1 MKMSLK
7 TSTNGTQEVS
17 GSKAPPKINLLSNL
31 VILFDPQ
38 MTLPLID
45 EKCYGSRKCLLKIL
59 TFVS

>member
-17 GSKAPPKINLLSNL
+17 GSKAPAKINLLSNL